1 MPSADTLERAAAGN
15 RGTVP
20 AGVRWS
26 AEQYRNAQIIASV
39 GRSLGASDRDITIAL
54 MAAMVESGMRNLD
67 YGDRDSIGMFQQ
79 RNAWGSRAA
88 RLDPHQSARMF
99 FLGGMSGQRGL
110 LDFRNRDRMG
120 LGQAAQAVQVSAFPD
135 RYQQRLGDAT
145 ELIRSIS
152 GRAPR
157 LAAPTP
163 ATAGRTTTT
172 TLPPMFPVEPPKP
185 PDPVAAPTPLG
196 IGAANE
202 DVLAANAADE
212 PNELPQLPNLSRDQF
227 AELFPQGTGTTL
239 AGGKAA
245 GGVRGEIVAAAMGW
259 LGVPYAWGGNS
270 RSGVDCSGLLQ
281 QLFKPFGINLPRVSY
296 QQAGYGKRVGL
307 DALLPGDLVA
317 IDNSPRNNGADH
329 VALWAGDGY
338 IIEAPRPGLAV
349 RKRKIGANE
358 GGWYGVQLT
367 I

>member
-1 MPSADTLERAAAGN
+1 MPSADTLERAAASN
-15 RGTVP
+15 RGVVP
-20 AGVRWS
+20 AGVRWD

-79 RNAWGSRAA
+79 RNAWGSRAT
-88 RLDPHQSARMF
+88 RLDPYQSARMF

-145 ELIRSIS
+145 ELIRSIA

-157 LAAPTP
+157 LGPASPT
-163 ATAGRTTTT
+163 TAGRTTTT

-212 PNELPQLPNLSRDQF
+212 ANELPNLPNLSRDQF
-227 AELFPQGTGTTL
+227 AEMFPQGVLGQ
-239 AGGKAA
+239 AVSKAA
-245 GGVRGEIVAAAMGW
+245 GGVRGQILAEAMQW
-259 LGVPYAWGGNS
+259 LGTPYKWGGTT
-270 RSGVDCSGLLQ
+270 RAGADCSGWLQ
-281 QLFKPFGINLPRVSY
+281 TAYRKFGIDLPRVSY
-296 QQAGYGKRVGL
+296 QQANYGKRVGL
-307 DALLPGDLVA
+307 DQLQVGDLVA

-329 VALWAGDGY
+329 IALFAGDGY

-358 GGWYGVQLT
+358 GGWYGVQLSL
-367 I
+367 